1 MDQSIL
7 IIEDDKGIVNLLSI
21 TLKTSGYKIT
31 STQFG
36 QTGLNLFRSNNPDLI
51 LLDLGLPDIDGLVIL
66 EEIRKESS
74 VPILIISARY
84 QEEEKVLALDNG
96 ADDYI
101 TKPFSTVEL
110 LARIRVA
117 FRRQSTLDETSNFE
131 FDQLVVDFEKRKV
144 FVRNEETHLTPI
156 EYKIL
161 CYMIEN
167 KGRVLTHR
175 MIQEKVWGYSSTD
188 DYKSLRVFMG
198 NIRRK
203 IEIETVNPRYILTE
217 VGVGYRFADE

>member
-21 TLKTSGYKIT
+21 ALKTSGYKIT

-36 QTGLNLFRSNNPDLI
+36 QTGLNLLRSNNPDLI
-51 LLDLGLPDIDGLVIL
+51 LLDLGLPDIDGLSIL
-66 EEIRKESS
+66 DEIRKDSK
-74 VPILIISARY
+74 VPIIIISARY
-84 QEEEKVLALDNG
+84 QEEEKVLALDKG
-96 ADDYI
+96 ADDYV
-101 TKPFSTVEL
+101 TKPFSTIEL

-117 FRRQSTLDETSNFE
+117 LRRQTKLDETNDFHL
-131 FDQLVVDFEKRKV
+131 DQLIVDFEKRKV
-144 FVRNEETHLTPI
+144 YVENEETHLTPI

-161 CYMIEN
+161 CYLIEN
-167 KGRVLTHR
+167 KGRVLTHK

-188 DYKSLRVFMG
+188 DYQSLRVFMG

-203 IEIETVNPRYILTE
+203 IEKDTVNPRYILTE

>member
-21 TLKTSGYKIT
+21 ALKTSGYKIT

-36 QTGLNLFRSNNPDLI
+36 QTGLNLLRSNNPDLI
-51 LLDLGLPDIDGLVIL
+51 LLDLGLPDIDGLSIL
-66 EEIRKESS
+66 DEIRKDSK
-74 VPILIISARY
+74 VPIIIISARY
-84 QEEEKVLALDNG
+84 QEEEKVLALDKG
-96 ADDYI
+96 ADDYV
-101 TKPFSTVEL
+101 TKPFSTIEL

-117 FRRQSTLDETSNFE
+117 LRRQTKLDETNDFHL
-131 FDQLVVDFEKRKV
+131 DQLIVDFEKRKV
-144 FVRNEETHLTPI
+144 YVENEETHLTPI

-161 CYMIEN
+161 CYLIEN
-167 KGRVLTHR
+167 KGRVLTHK
-175 MIQEKVWGYSSTD
+175 MIQDKVWGYSSTD
-188 DYKSLRVFMG
+188 DYQSLRVFMG

-203 IEIETVNPRYILTE
+203 IEKDTVNPRYILTE

>member
-1 MDQSIL
+1 MNPSIL
-7 IIEDDKGIVNLLSI
+7 LIEDDKGIVNLLTI
-21 TLKTSGYKIT
+21 ALKTSGYSIT

-36 QTGLNLFRSNNPDLI
+36 HSGLSLYKSNNPDLI
-51 LLDLGLPDIDGLVIL
+51 LLDLGLPDIEGLSLL
-66 EEIRKESS
+66 EEIRKDSNI
-74 VPILIISARY
+74 PIIIISARY
-84 QEEEKVLALDNG
+84 QEEEKVLALDKG
-96 ADDYI
+96 ADDYV

-117 FRRQSTLDETSNFE
+117 LRRISTTSSATSFE
-131 FDQLVVDFEKRKV
+131 FDQLLVDFEKRRV
-144 FVRNEETHLTPI
+144 FIDSEETHLTPI

-161 CYMIEN
+161 CYLIEN

-188 DYKSLRVFMG
+188 DYQSLRVFMG

-203 IEIETVNPRYILTE
+203 IEKDTVNPRYILTE